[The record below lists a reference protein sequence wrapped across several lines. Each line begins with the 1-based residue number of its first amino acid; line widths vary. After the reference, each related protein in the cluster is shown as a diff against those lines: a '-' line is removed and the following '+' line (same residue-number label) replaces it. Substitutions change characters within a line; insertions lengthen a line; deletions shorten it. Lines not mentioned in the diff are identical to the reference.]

1 MTRAAAQTDRLGLY
15 IHWPYCARICP
26 YCDFNVYKAANGDP
40 DGLLAAMLKDLE
52 QWRDRVG
59 ARELVSVHFG
69 GGTPS
74 LIAPQAVDAILTKA
88 DSLFGLAD
96 GAEIGLE
103 ANPAERERLPGL
115 ASAGINR
122 LSLGVQALDDDSLR
136 ALGRDHDAAAA
147 LDAIAI
153 AQGHFSRVSFDLI
166 YAREGQSPENWAAEL
181 ERALSF
187 GSGHLSLYQ
196 LTIEPGTAFEKKRD
210 RGDLVPPEE
219 DAAAE
224 MFEITQAIT
233 AKAGLPAYEVSNHAR
248 SREDQSVHNRLYW
261 EGADW
266 IGIGPGAH
274 SRIGRAA
281 TGGRQAATAVSRPAD
296 YIEHADRAGVHTF
309 EPLSASDEA
318 IERVMMGVR
327 LVEDGLDPAAIGEA
341 GQVPKLLRQVQ
352 PLSDQGLVTE
362 REGRIRLTSKGR
374 LFADYVAQKLAS
386 AVSS

>member
-1 MTRAAAQTDRLGLY
+1 MSQTAPQTDRLGLY

-59 ARELVSVHFG
+59 PRELVSVHFG

-74 LIAPQAVDAILTKA
+74 LMAPQAVEAILEKA
-88 DSLFGLAD
+88 DSLFGLAN

-103 ANPAERERLPGL
+103 ANPAERARLADL

-122 LSLGVQALDDDSLR
+122 LSLGVQALDDDSLK

-153 AQGHFSRVSFDLI
+153 AQKHFNRVSFDLI
-166 YAREGQSPENWAAEL
+166 YAREGQSPKDWAAEL
-181 ERALSF
+181 TRALGF

-210 RGDLVPPEE
+210 RGDLIPPQ
-219 DAAAE
+219 DDVAAE
-224 MFEITQAIT
+224 MFELTQDVT

-248 SREDQSVHNRLYW
+248 TRQDQSVHNRLYW

-296 YIEHADRAGVHTF
+296 YIEHADREGVHTF
-309 EPLSASDEA
+309 EPLSASDEGV
-318 IERVMMGVR
+318 ERVMMGVR
-327 LVEDGLDPAAIGEA
+327 LVEDGLDPAALENA
-341 GQVPKLLRQVQ
+341 DQVSKLLTQLT
-352 PLSDQGLVTE
+352 PLSDQGLINPE
-362 REGRIRLTSKGR
+362 NGRIRLTHKGR
-374 LFADYVAQKLAS
+374 LFADYVAQQLAA
-386 AVSS
+386 AVSG